1 MKASFQMLVVAIAVF
16 GLGIGAAF
24 GLGSAYGRRSSPAA
38 TPTAA
43 AATGGTGGQQ
53 AGGAAAGASAGGAGG
68 GAPTTGV
75 IESIEGDTATIRTAA
90 GGTVAVKLTPET
102 RVQQIA
108 GATAGD
114 LRSGMNISVTGQPDV
129 DGKVAARSIQIGG
142 TGGPQG
148 AGAAQGA
155 GGAPGAGGQQA
166 SGRAAGTPVPTQAP

>member
-1 MKASFQMLVVAIAVF
+1 MKMSFQAMVVIIAVF

-24 GLGSAYGRRSSPAA
+24 GVGSAYGRRSSPAA

-75 IESIEGDTATIRTAA
+75 VESVDGDTATIRTAA

-108 GATAGD
+108 GATASD
-114 LRSGMNISVTGQPDV
+114 LRAGMTVSVTGQPDT

-142 TGGPQG
+142 AGGPQG
-148 AGAAQGA
+148 GNGGLGA
-155 GGAPGAGGQQA
+155 APGAGGQQA
-166 SGRAAGTPVPTQAP
+166 SGRPAGTPVATPAP